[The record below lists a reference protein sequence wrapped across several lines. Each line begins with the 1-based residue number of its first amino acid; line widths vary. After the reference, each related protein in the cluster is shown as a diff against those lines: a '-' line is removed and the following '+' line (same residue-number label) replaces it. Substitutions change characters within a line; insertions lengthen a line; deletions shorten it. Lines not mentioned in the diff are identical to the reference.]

1 MRCCRKLTELLLVT
15 EGNIMA
21 NSLKERLNRALA
33 RVRFRL
39 TGSEHGKERLPSG
52 IEIDFEF
59 LVSRIVTS
67 LPG

>member
-1 MRCCRKLTELLLVT
+1 MDYEAKQLILREL
-15 EGNIMA
+15 EAG
-21 NSLKERLNRALA
+21 ER
-33 RVRFRL
+33 
-39 TGSEHGKERLPSG
+39 RLPSG

>member
-1 MRCCRKLTELLLVT
+1 MEYEAKQLILRELEAGERRLL
-15 EGNIMA
+15 
-21 NSLKERLNRALA
+21 
-33 RVRFRL
+33 
-39 TGSEHGKERLPSG
+39 SG